1 MGLVPLSV
9 NDLTFEEIM
18 KKIFAYILAVAAFVS
33 CSTDIKDVVTP
44 TTTLTAP
51 MEISVA
57 ESRVFDADLNW
68 SWEASDM
75 ILAYQKAGSS
85 DLNMLTLN
93 ETGNFYNAAFK
104 YATDEPAEFHFLYVT
119 TISDRGLTVEQTG
132 KWSPVLY
139 GVAENTT
146 ISNIGT
152 VEMNYLSSAFE
163 IRVWKGGRTE
173 RKNITKAVITST
185 ADFVPAWDIETY
197 AQSLEGKE
205 LSLDLNGDTAIFNL
219 GEGDFAFT
227 LTLTGD
233 EGKTL
238 SWELPAKNFVA
249 GKRTVLNVEW
259 EAESVEVVEAS
270 VTSWYEDYANNN
282 GTALEGG
289 AIYVTAVGG
298 TPVVTVDGVEAT
310 VVDGKVSGVASGTHN
325 VVVTINGQECV
336 NRSIV
341 VTSIPTVNAT
351 VRTSYSSNGA
361 VSKSNSIDGKELQ
374 LTATLSDSAIP
385 STLISSCQAV
395 YGSNTANLTL
405 GSTSKLSVAVGE
417 YNCYAKVTLANGYVA
432 TSAAYTTHV
441 TGIPYSFQFYQSSDS
456 AVDSAGWTRNG
467 ASIKEDLLTLKEGG
481 LAGSDDGWVASPAY
495 YIPSSLSVSVT
506 LQSKYYVAAISASG
520 NKATLY
526 VGATSSPTSS
536 SGSAQS
542 IQLSGTNN
550 TSSGSKWTSNTVTVS
565 MPAGKQYT
573 SINHNGATYRLG
585 SRIYMASYSIQ
596 Y

>member
-75 ILAYQKAGSS
+75 ILAYQKAGSRN
-85 DLNMLTLN
+85 LNMLTLN
-93 ETGNFYNAAFK
+93 ETGNFYNAAFE
-104 YATDEPAEFHFLYVT
+104 YATDEPAEFHFLYPMT
-119 TISDRGLTVEQTG
+119 AISDRGLTVEQTG

-173 RKNITKAVITST
+173 RKNITKAVITSA

-310 VVDGKVSGVASGTHN
+310 VVDGKISGVASGTHN
-325 VVVTINGQECV
+325 VVVTINGQELV

-341 VTSIPTVNAT
+341 VTSIPTVNVTA
-351 VRTSYSSNGA
+351 RTSYSNNGN
-361 VSKSNSIDGKELQ
+361 KDTTNDINGKELQ
-374 LTATLSDSAIP
+374 LTASLSDANVAAYV
-385 STLISSCQAV
+385 SSCQAF
-395 YGSNTANLTL
+395 YGSNAVNLSL
-405 GSTSKLSVAVGE
+405 GSTSKKNIALGE

-432 TSAAYTTHV
+432 TSASYKTHV
-441 TGIPYSFQFYQSSDS
+441 TGVPYHADWRSADYSDWKYTNIS
-456 AVDSAGWTRNG
+456 DKGTYLQVSDG
-467 ASIKEDLLTLKEGG
+467 K
-481 LAGSDDGWVASPAY
+481 LACIISPAFHT
-495 YIPSSLSVSVT
+495 PDGSLSV
-506 LQSKYYVAAISASG
+506 KAAIAASTNATSAGNYDRSYIYAGNRNSSASESG
-520 NKATLY
+520 SYVKLAYTADFSGRVENASLVAIDSTLSL
-526 VGATSSPTSS
+526 TSSNPCVVFT
-536 SGSAQS
+536 A
-542 IQLSGTNN
+542 
-550 TSSGSKWTSNTVTVS
+550 KDYTVFL
-565 MPAGKQYT
+565 
-573 SINHNGATYRLG
+573 LG
-585 SRIYMASYSIQ
+585 STINTFVMQAQITY
-596 Y
+596 